1 MLLICLKIN
10 KEALLAYLQLISYL
24 QSTQSA
30 QFGVNDRSA
39 YQLTEG
45 KLESITYK
53 SDLKACDRREL
64 FIFIGTLVLKA
75 HYERK
80 KSYLEINCNTYVHF
94 QSKEMHLRQREM
106 VYRQSIEIL
115 KVKLKP
121 QAEVVA
127 TISIGCNVF
136 IAWSFQQ

>member
-80 KSYLEINCNTYVHF
+80 KILSGNKL
-94 QSKEMHLRQREM
+94 QHLRTF
-106 VYRQSIEIL
+106 SIKRNAFETERDG
-115 KVKLKP
+115 V
-121 QAEVVA
+121 Q
-127 TISIGCNVF
+127 TINRNFES
-136 IAWSFQQ
+136 

>member
-53 SDLKACDRREL
+53 SLINHLYLKACDRRVL

-80 KSYLEINCNTYVHF
+80 KILSGNKL
-94 QSKEMHLRQREM
+94 QHLRTF
-106 VYRQSIEIL
+106 SIKRNAFETERDG
-115 KVKLKP
+115 V
-121 QAEVVA
+121 Q
-127 TISIGCNVF
+127 TINRNFES
-136 IAWSFQQ
+136 